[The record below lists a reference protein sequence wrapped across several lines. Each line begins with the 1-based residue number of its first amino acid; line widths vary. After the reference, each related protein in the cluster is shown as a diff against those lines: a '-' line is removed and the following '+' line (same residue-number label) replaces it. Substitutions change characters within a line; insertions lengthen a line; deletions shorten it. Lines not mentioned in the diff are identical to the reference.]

1 MPVYLKRMF
10 CVTCLLLGV
19 SAQAAQVYMSR
30 DADGNIVFSDR
41 AEGKAERI
49 NVQELP
55 TVPAYMVPDRLKQA
69 GTTTAT
75 TAPAP
80 ATISTPLST
89 TAPVIAPPMETAPA
103 KTKSTKVPPDYQS
116 LSIVSPR
123 SGETYQNGDANNL
136 MVIAEIQ
143 PSMKEDDALQ
153 LFDNGTLIRHTR
165 TNYFAVNDL
174 ERGEHKLEVAIVS
187 KEGKEK
193 IRSEGVIVYIHRN
206 SILKNA
212 RD

>member
-1 MPVYLKRMF
+1 MSVYLKRMF

-19 SAQAAQVYMSR
+19 SAQAGQVYMSR

-49 NVQELP
+49 DVQELP
-55 TVPAYMVPDRLKQA
+55 TVPAYIVPDRLKQPTA
-69 GTTTAT
+69 TPVQATPAITATPVTTTLQS
-75 TAPAP
+75 PEKP
-80 ATISTPLST
+80 
-89 TAPVIAPPMETAPA
+89 
-103 KTKSTKVPPDYQS
+103 KSNKIPPDYQS
-116 LSIVSPR
+116 LKIVSPR

-136 MVIAEIQ
+136 MVIAEMQ

-174 ERGEHKLEVAIVS
+174 DRGEHKLEVAIVS

-193 IRSEGVIVYIHRN
+193 IRSEGVIVYIHRT
-206 SILKNA
+206 SVLKNA